1 MGFRESITMRILFF
15 TIALAL
21 LPAQLAAAELPDWA
35 FPPPGVTGAPRPPE
49 TGELKRVPGSTRTY
63 TQSQIDSFNDPPDWF
78 PDEHPTAPTIVAHG
92 KGPGCVLRELSP
104 FYRDGTP

>member
-1 MGFRESITMRILFF
+1 MRMLCF

-21 LPAQLAAAELPDWA
+21 LPGTLTAAERPDWA

-49 TGELKRVPGSTRTY
+49 TGELKRVPGSSRTY

-78 PDEHPTAPTIVAHG
+78 PDDLPPQAWQRTQ
-92 KGPGCVLRELSP
+92 
-104 FYRDGTP
+104 